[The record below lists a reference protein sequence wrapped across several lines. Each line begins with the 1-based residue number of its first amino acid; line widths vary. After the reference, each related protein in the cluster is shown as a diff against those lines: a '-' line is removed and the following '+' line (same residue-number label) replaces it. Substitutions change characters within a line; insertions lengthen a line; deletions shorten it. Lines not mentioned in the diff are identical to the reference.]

1 MSSVTSMPSRAK
13 KKSIKRALRDVRIEN
28 LNNSLPSSLSLQS
41 EISTTKLLHSLGF
54 LVVAN
59 AAALSFLWL
68 ISLGT
73 PIWSQARLLAMVP
86 MRSRS
91 VLQMKRKFSRHELPQ
106 TVGGLAAS
114 SHESVRAV
122 RCRLLIISF
131 SYSCSCS
138 QGSSCNFNSN
148 RLHLYI

>member
-59 AAALSFLWL
+59 AAALSVPVAD
-68 ISLGT
+68 ISGNTNLVSSELVGYGT
-73 PIWSQARLLAMVP
+73 NEVEIRTPNEAKVLEARVAPNCRRIGRVI
-86 MRSRS
+86 SRIS
-91 VLQMKRKFSRHELPQ
+91 K
-106 TVGGLAAS
+106 S
-114 SHESVRAV
+114 SAV
-122 RCRLLIISF
+122 
-131 SYSCSCS
+131 
-138 QGSSCNFNSN
+138 
-148 RLHLYI
+148 